1 MCVCV
6 GSYLKLPNVLCT
18 KIKRALAAL
27 PLGTL
32 LLRLLPDKRVSC
44 GVASLVKGLGKRDW
58 VNL

>member
-1 MCVCV
+1 MFV
-6 GSYLKLPNVLCT
+6 GSYLKLPNALST
-18 KIKRALAAL
+18 KIKRVLAAL

-44 GVASLVKGLGKRDW
+44 ETASLVKGLGKRDS